1 MDIERIYSSH
11 AGPFVARDQTWWE
24 IIPLVDSWFV
34 LRERAPF
41 STSGSGVGCLV
52 GMPKSPNEV
61 EITTCTTFGR
71 PHPDQGRA
79 ARPAAAAART
89 TLCAARECRRGEHS
103 KKVSSGLFPVLLLL
117 VPFLFASIVWFVS
130 THRLHLIYLST
141 NHVSLYHT

>member
-24 IIPLVDSWFV
+24 IIPLVDSWFF

-71 PHPDQGRA
+71 PKAAPPGQQQQRA
-79 ARPAAAAART
+79 LPCAPPENADEGSTARRFLPA
-89 TLCAARECRRGEHS
+89 
-103 KKVSSGLFPVLLLL
+103 SSVLLLL